1 MKMKRHGALL
11 ALPLAAALVV
21 SGCGGSSSGGK
32 PSSKSTGGTSSGSG
46 IPPQDINPQ
55 PDSALRDGGTIV
67 WAVEVFGPQFNYNQV
82 DGTEGS
88 LADIDASV
96 LPNPTIVNGSGAV
109 SFDPAYWL
117 SAKQISASPQKIEYK
132 LNPKAK
138 WSNGKPINADDFIAQ
153 WKANNGSNPKFDVSG
168 TQGYDQMASVAQGS
182 DQYDVIVTFKKPYAE
197 WQPLFNPLYPASTN
211 ADPKHFDNDY
221 KLAIPIS
228 AGPFKLESIN
238 KSAQTVTVVR
248 DPNWWGNKPHLDKIV
263 FKTLEGTAAD
273 QAFAN
278 GEIDYDPQIANVGSE
293 YKLASSSTTGKVHVS
308 TGPLQRQF
316 TFGQNGVLK
325 DPKVR
330 QAIAMGIDRVAVA
343 KSDLNGL
350 PITNIQPLNNHFFLE
365 GTADYQDNAGQYGK
379 YDPSGAKSLLDSLG
393 WKMGSNGYRSKDG
406 KELDVHVLVPSGV
419 ASTANEAK
427 LMVPMM
433 QAIGVKSVTQVV
445 PSNDQFPK
453 YIDKGNFEI
462 APFTWQGNDWPVGGS
477 IGIYKCKGGE
487 NYSGICDPQIDQLLD
502 AAASSLDRKTYVEK
516 ANEAD
521 KLIWA
526 ETHTVMLFQRL
537 DLNGVK
543 NGIANLG
550 SFGIASQLCTDVF
563 THIGFTK

>member
-1 MKMKRHGALL
+1 MNIKRKGTLL

-21 SGCGGSSSGGK
+21 SGCGSSSSGGNNAKGNNNGSSSGA
-32 PSSKSTGGTSSGSG
+32 G
-46 IPPQDINPQ
+46 IPPSDINPQ
-55 PDSALRDGGTIV
+55 PDSALKDGGTIV

-96 LPNPTIVNGSGAV
+96 LPNPTVVDSEGNV
-109 SFDPAYWL
+109 TFDPAYWT
-117 SAKQISASPQKIEYK
+117 SVKQISANPQKIEYK

-138 WSNGKPINADDFIAQ
+138 WSDGKPITAADFIAE
-153 WKANNGSNPKFDVSG
+153 WKALNGSNPKFDVSG
-168 TQGYDQMASVAQGS
+168 TQGYDQMQSVAQGS
-182 DQYDVIVTFKKPYAE
+182 DQFDVIVTFKQPYAE
-197 WQPLFNPLYPASTN
+197 WQPMFNPLYPAATD

-221 KLAIPIS
+221 KFAIPVS
-228 AGPFKLESIN
+228 AGPFKLQGID

-293 YKLASSSTTGKVHVS
+293 YKLAASSTTGRVHVS

-330 QAIAMGIDRVAVA
+330 QAVAMGIDRLAMA
-343 KSDLNGL
+343 KSDLTGL
-350 PITNIQPLNNHFFLE
+350 PIKNIQTLNNHFFLE
-365 GTADYQDNAGQYGK
+365 GTGDYQDTAGQYGK
-379 YDPSGAKSLLDSLG
+379 YDPAGAKSLLDSLG

-427 LMVPMM
+427 LLQPMM
-433 QAIGVKSVTQVV
+433 QAIGVKSITQVV

-453 YIDKGNFEI
+453 YIDRGNFEI
-462 APFTWQGNDWPVGGS
+462 APFTWQGNDWPVGS
-477 IGIYKCKGGE
+477 SEGIYKCKGGE
-487 NYSGICDPQIDQLLD
+487 NYSGICDPRIDQLLD
-502 AAASSLDRKTYVEK
+502 QALQSLDRKTYAEK

-543 NGIANLG
+543 NGLANLG
-550 SFGIASQLCTDVF
+550 SFGIASQLCTLA
-563 THIGFTK
+563 FTKMGYMK